1 MGNATMLKE
10 AYMNWVKE
18 EYDFT
23 DVSNGYVAI
32 STPFINSMYDN
43 IEISAKVDGNNI
55 LLTDLGQTVFDL
67 ESQGYLFNRKNSNNY
82 KLLHRTINDFN
93 VQINDNDEL
102 FIYTTIQDLGNAKL
116 RLLQTIMR
124 LNDIVVK

>member
-10 AYMNWVKE
+10 AYINWVKE

-43 IEISAKVDGNNI
+43 IEIQLK
-55 LLTDLGQTVFDL
+55 
-67 ESQGYLFNRKNSNNY
+67 
-82 KLLHRTINDFN
+82 
-93 VQINDNDEL
+93 
-102 FIYTTIQDLGNAKL
+102 
-116 RLLQTIMR
+116 
-124 LNDIVVK
+124 